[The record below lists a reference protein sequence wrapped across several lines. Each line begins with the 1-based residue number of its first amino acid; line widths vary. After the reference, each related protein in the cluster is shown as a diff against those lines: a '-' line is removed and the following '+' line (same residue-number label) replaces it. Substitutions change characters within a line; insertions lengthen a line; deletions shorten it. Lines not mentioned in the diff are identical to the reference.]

1 MPSLDAARH
10 NPPLCPLSTKASIQ
24 VNATRAGLGDRQ
36 QHKDLGTAGTF
47 SRRLQLGPGLVP
59 PSSWSLSPCMALRSI
74 HARNRRKVQVLARS
88 ISFLADLRE
97 ILRSVS
103 RPGVASSIQSRKC
116 VRMIHAG
123 SRSESVRRSGSPGSG
138 SADPSRSSHVVRRR
152 HARLVGEGAAG
163 VVGPCTRSR
172 RSAEVGQS
180 R

>member
-1 MPSLDAARH
+1 MRRPDPRVDH
-10 NPPLCPLSTKASIQ
+10 YRRKPRYRSTS
-24 VNATRAGLGDRQ
+24 TRAGLGDQQ
-36 QHKDLGTAGTF
+36 QHKDLGTPGTF

-59 PSSWSLSPCMALRSI
+59 PSSWSLSPCYGPGSS

-103 RPGVASSIQSRKC
+103 RPGAAPSIQSRKC
-116 VRMIHAG
+116 VRMIYAG
-123 SRSESVRRSGSPGSG
+123 SRSESVRRSGSPRGRS
-138 SADPSRSSHVVRRR
+138 SDPSRSSHVVCRR

-163 VVGPCTRSR
+163 MVGPGTRSR
-172 RSAEVGQS
+172 RTAEVGQS